1 MTTLADEALYFHNSL
16 FSQPLD
22 PAVIERY
29 IAANRLC
36 ILELDECHAAII
48 DKIVTARLD
57 LEAIEMV
64 FRLRQPDNFLTKK
77 MQILFYL
84 LEVRSAYYHRFINNE
99 ANFSLALRS
108 LVSTALAGALKLLKG
123 RYLIWKYDLV

>member
-22 PAVIERY
+22 PMVIERY
-29 IAANRLC
+29 VAANRLC
-36 ILELDECHAAII
+36 IPQLDSRSAVII
-48 DKIVTARLD
+48 DRIISARLD

-77 MQILFYL
+77 IQILFYL
-84 LEVRSAYYHRFINNE
+84 LEVRSAYYQRFINNE
-99 ANFSLALRS
+99 ANFPLALRS
-108 LVSTALAGALKLLKG
+108 LAGSALAAAWKFLKG
-123 RYLIWKYDLV
+123 RYLIWKHHLV

>member
-29 IAANRLC
+29 VAANRLC
-36 ILELDECHAAII
+36 IPQLDERKAAII
-48 DKIVTARLD
+48 DRIVSAGLD

-77 MQILFYL
+77 IQILLYL
-84 LEVRSAYYHRFINNE
+84 IEVRSDYYQRFINSE
-99 ANFSLALRS
+99 ANFPLALRS
-108 LVSTALAGALKLLKG
+108 LAGTALAGVLKFLKG
-123 RYLIWKYDLV
+123 TYLIWKHHLV